1 MTRQT
6 FQSWLLKL
14 VFLGFEFCRFGSR
27 FLLVDSRAK
36 ALWFR
41 PSKSRSDGGSFVG
54 YVGRKT
60 NWWERE
66 FRPTFLPKSE
76 LELVESEL
84 KSRFPIQSL
93 RQRLSFQNSHPAP
106 VVRRIVVR
114 EDFRGVQDGF
124 FSLRARALADLHSE
138 EVHEFINRAGQGVT
152 RSHFRNLPIYDSWID
167 MRKAWI
173 LSQ

>member
-1 MTRQT
+1 M
-6 FQSWLLKL
+6 
-14 VFLGFEFCRFGSR
+14 
-27 FLLVDSRAK
+27 LVDSRAK

-41 PSKSRSDGGSFVG
+41 PSKSRSDGGSFVE

-152 RSHFRNLPIYDSWID
+152 RSPLPEPAHLRLLDRYAKSLVSVRLNQISFVQYWA
-167 MRKAWI
+167 KA
-173 LSQ
+173 LKPVL